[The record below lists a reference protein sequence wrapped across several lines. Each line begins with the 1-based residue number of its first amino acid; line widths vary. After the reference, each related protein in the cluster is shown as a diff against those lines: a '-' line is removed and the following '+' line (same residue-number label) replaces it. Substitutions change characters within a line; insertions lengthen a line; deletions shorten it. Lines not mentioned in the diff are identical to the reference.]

1 MRCSNLSLPEIR
13 NKLEPQTARPQNL
26 QWLRVRPDPGAAAIA
41 RELGLQA
48 GLERTMGLK
57 TSRALASA
65 SASKA
70 QAALRSG
77 DATDTEME

>member
-26 QWLRVRPDPGAAAIA
+26 QWLRVRPDPGVAAIV

-48 GLERTMGLK
+48 GLERTMRLK
-57 TSRALASA
+57 TPRALASA
-65 SASKA
+65 SASRA
-70 QAALRSG
+70 QAALQSG
-77 DATDTEME
+77 DATNTEME